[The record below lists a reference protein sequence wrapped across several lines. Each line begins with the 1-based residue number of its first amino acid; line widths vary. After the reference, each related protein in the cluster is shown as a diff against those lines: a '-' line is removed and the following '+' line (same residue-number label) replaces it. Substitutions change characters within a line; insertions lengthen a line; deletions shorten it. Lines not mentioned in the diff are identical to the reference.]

1 MTNPLD
7 AVATSC
13 KIGGAINEG
22 KGPDMTIIE
31 ALANAA
37 IGLIVSWA
45 ATFFVL
51 GYTAAGSVAVTAMF
65 FGLSFAR
72 SWALRVLFRRLGNG

>member
-1 MTNPLD
+1 MT
-7 AVATSC
+7 
-13 KIGGAINEG
+13 
-22 KGPDMTIIE
+22 E

-45 ATFFVL
+45 ATWFIL
-51 GYTAAGSVAVTAMF
+51 GYSPAQSIAVTMMF

-72 SWALRVLFRRLGNG
+72 SYALRLYFRRRDQ

>member
-1 MTNPLD
+1 MT
-7 AVATSC
+7 A
-13 KIGGAINEG
+13 
-22 KGPDMTIIE
+22 IE

-37 IGLIVSWA
+37 IGFVVSWS

-51 GYTAAGSVAVTAMF
+51 GYTASASIAVTAMF

-72 SWALRVLFRRLGNG
+72 SYALRLIFRRLECR

>member
-1 MTNPLD
+1 MT
-7 AVATSC
+7 
-13 KIGGAINEG
+13 
-22 KGPDMTIIE
+22 E

-45 ATFFVL
+45 ATWFIL
-51 GYTAAGSVAVTAMF
+51 GYSPAQSIMVTLMF

-72 SWALRVLFRRLGNG
+72 SYALRLYFRRRDK

>member
-1 MTNPLD
+1 MI
-7 AVATSC
+7 AA
-13 KIGGAINEG
+13 
-22 KGPDMTIIE
+22 E
-31 ALANAA
+31 ALANAV

-51 GYTAAGSVAVTAMF
+51 GYSAAGSLAVTAMF

-72 SWALRVLFRRLGNG
+72 SYAIRWAFARWAK